1 MSRTLS
7 PQCCKRPARTEG
19 PRSWN
24 AANQSLVHLRCAPPL
39 EAPSK
44 SETSLNQGQKR
55 AAGEHGDTRHSE
67 QDEPPA
73 DMQRGCGLTVGTRS
87 GGAEGGRVLPRAK
100 DVTTLLV
107 RGTLHMAC
115 YHAPL
120 TEWPPSECSRAK
132 LPWQRADSVSPPESD
147 QDRPADCRQGFR
159 RVSARIPTGYRRA
172 MLSHMEPS
180 PWAPSPME
188 EVVVVQRPRGVTDR
202 RLICQAAASLLI
214 LASVVLLR
222 VTSWSG
228 RDSAAHA
235 APGHADLLQTDLRLR
250 SAALVV
256 RDLAAQYDLANFKK
270 EPFSFCGKA
279 HITLR
284 QAKLCAE
291 YFLSAK
297 RDRLGVGEPGE
308 RRQST
313 TLFGFPQLAA
323 YNKCM
328 DAPTSYMIKACIREV
343 TRALTPDELVH
354 QTRTGSTGHDK
365 GLEEVGMHAI
375 ETAQPDQ
382 AVAGLNGGMNGEAA
396 EMSSAKFLA
405 KVDEAGDVSK
415 VTEEA
420 VPDATGWTP
429 EKGCIDLGLGGC
441 DSPHMGGLKPK
452 LKEWALAL
460 QKERAP
466 PPEA

>member
-1 MSRTLS
+1 
-7 PQCCKRPARTEG
+7 
-19 PRSWN
+19 
-24 AANQSLVHLRCAPPL
+24 
-39 EAPSK
+39 
-44 SETSLNQGQKR
+44 
-55 AAGEHGDTRHSE
+55 
-67 QDEPPA
+67 
-73 DMQRGCGLTVGTRS
+73 
-87 GGAEGGRVLPRAK
+87 
-100 DVTTLLV
+100 
-107 RGTLHMAC
+107 
-115 YHAPL
+115 
-120 TEWPPSECSRAK
+120 
-132 LPWQRADSVSPPESD
+132 
-147 QDRPADCRQGFR
+147 
-159 RVSARIPTGYRRA
+159 

-188 EVVVVQRPRGVTDR
+188 EVADVVVQRPRGVTDR
-202 RLICQAAASLLI
+202 RLICQAAASLLM

-228 RDSAAHA
+228 RESAAHA
-235 APGHADLLQTDLRLR
+235 APGPADLLQTDLRLR

-256 RDLAAQYDLANFKK
+256 RDLAAQYDLVNFKK

-328 DAPTSYMIKACIREV
+328 VAPTSYMIKACIREV

-396 EMSSAKFLA
+396 EMSSAKFLE

-420 VPDATGWTP
+420 VPDATGWAP

-460 QKERAP
+460 QKEMAP

>member
-1 MSRTLS
+1 MKAQKHFRNVSTNTPGLS
-7 PQCCKRPARTEG
+7 
-19 PRSWN
+19 
-24 AANQSLVHLRCAPPL
+24 AN
-39 EAPSK
+39 
-44 SETSLNQGQKR
+44 
-55 AAGEHGDTRHSE
+55 
-67 QDEPPA
+67 
-73 DMQRGCGLTVGTRS
+73 
-87 GGAEGGRVLPRAK
+87 
-100 DVTTLLV
+100 
-107 RGTLHMAC
+107 
-115 YHAPL
+115 
-120 TEWPPSECSRAK
+120 
-132 LPWQRADSVSPPESD
+132 
-147 QDRPADCRQGFR
+147 
-159 RVSARIPTGYRRA
+159 RRA
-172 MLSHMEPS
+172 MASHMEPR
-180 PWAPSPME
+180 WAPSPME
-188 EVVVVQRPRGVTDR
+188 EVADVVVQRPRGVTDR
-202 RLICQAAASLLI
+202 RLVCQAAASLLI

-222 VTSWSG
+222 FTSG
-228 RDSAAHA
+228 RDSAAQA
-235 APGHADLLQTDLRLR
+235 APGPAALLQTDLRLR

-256 RDLAAQYDLANFKK
+256 KDLAAQYDLVNFKK

-279 HITLR
+279 HITTR
-284 QAKLCAE
+284 QVKLCAE

-297 RDRLGVGEPGE
+297 RDRLGAGEPGE

-323 YNKCM
+323 YSKCM
-328 DAPTSYMIKACIREV
+328 EAPTSYMIKACIREV

-382 AVAGLNGGMNGEAA
+382 AVDGLNGGMNGKAA

-405 KVDEAGDVSK
+405 KVDQAGDVSR

-420 VPDATGWTP
+420 VPDATGWAP

-460 QKERAP
+460 QKDIAP